1 MDDSKKPSD
10 GTRVRGTDSEAE
22 ELTRRRDRHSAT
34 AADQTAPRRPPPAA
48 PIAARAPLEPGYCI
62 RRRYVLER
70 PIGSGGMGQVWKARD
85 LVSEQARDPNPF
97 VALKLLNADF
107 EADPDAFVAL
117 QRETRKA
124 QELAHPNIIT
134 VYAFDTDGDGSGRA
148 FMSMELLEGESL
160 DNRIDRHPA
169 GLPRSDASPLI
180 VGMAKGL
187 EYAHKKG
194 IVHSDFKPGNVFI
207 TKSDA
212 PKVLDFGIARA
223 AKIAGVERTEDSFDA
238 GVLGGLTMAYASSEM
253 IERHEP
259 HPVDDVYALGL
270 VAYELLTGSHPF
282 RGQNAIEARAKGMKP
297 ARIRSLRRYEW
308 EAIARALQFDRHK
321 RWQNAGE
328 FLRAFEGKSIAV
340 RVLGVLALLLAIT
353 AGAFW
358 YQAHSAAG
366 PSVPL
371 AALSATDQAAFHEHM
386 SAGDGE
392 WRLVQQ
398 GATEQ
403 INEAVQEYAQAYA
416 LHPRDPDAT
425 VALKK
430 AADYWVA
437 RLQQVGDRSE
447 RLKQLQALRK
457 TLLADSDFYKVYRP
471 LTQAIRDAGGPD

>member
-1 MDDSKKPSD
+1 MSD
-10 GTRVRGTDSEAE
+10 TRVRGKDSEPQ
-22 ELTRRRDRHSAT
+22 LTQRRATVARASTAAPAST
-34 AADQTAPRRPPPAA
+34 AADT
-48 PIAARAPLEPGYCI
+48 PLEPGYCI
-62 RRRYVLER
+62 RRRYVLEHL
-70 PIGSGGMGQVWKARD
+70 IGSGGMGQVWKVKD

-107 EADPDAFVAL
+107 EADPHAFVAL

-134 VYAFDTDGDGSGRA
+134 VYAFDTEGDGSGRA
-148 FMSMELLEGESL
+148 FMSMELLEGETL
-160 DNRIDRHPA
+160 DCKIDSHPA

-207 TKSDA
+207 TNPDV

-223 AKIAGVERTEDSFDA
+223 AKIAGIERTEDSFDA
-238 GVLGGLTMAYASSEM
+238 GVLGGLTMAYASSDM

-282 RGQNAIEARAKGMKP
+282 RGLNAIEARAKGMQP

-308 EAIARALQFDRHK
+308 QAIERALQFDRRK
-321 RWQNAGE
+321 RWQSAGE
-328 FLRAFEGKSIAV
+328 FLRAFEGKSVAV
-340 RVLGVLALLLAIT
+340 LALGVLALLLALT

-358 YQAHSAAG
+358 YQARTAAG

-371 AALSATDQAAFHEHM
+371 TALSAADQAAFHEHM

-398 GATEQ
+398 GSTEQ

-425 VALKK
+425 AALKK

-437 RLQQVGDRSE
+437 RLQQIGDRSE

-457 TLLADSDFYKVYRP
+457 TLLEDSDFYKLYQP
-471 LTQAIRDAGGPD
+471 LTEANSNAGGSE